1 MSSLSTGSPPMVE
14 EKLGWS
20 TTIPG
25 SCIKSA
31 KRLHCN
37 RLALWK
43 DNPDLSSSPMSPR
56 ASPAGPVR
64 WRPATRRPSS
74 SPDEGCGSGRSAA
87 PARTGARSARRAGRD
102 RSVRL
107 PGPTGDPDRRRP
119 TEPSS
124 TAFPLWGGSTRG
136 HRRDPPRSDRT
147 TALRAVRE
155 PDVAHMTGTC
165 LARVRRGDGGVGWP
179 SRGGRPERREG
190 AIGPSRSAL
199 GPPPGR
205 AWLRLLELIVELP
218 KPRQGGRRPRSGG

>member
-20 TTIPG
+20 RTIPG

-43 DNPDLSSSPMSPR
+43 DNPNLSSSPMSPR

-119 TEPSS
+119 GLPPGPGDPAPGAPGRNPAGPAQQPRFTTGRLSS
-124 TAFPLWGGSTRG
+124 SDLTVDQPTVGRQHAVMFQHGGAWYVADSNSTNGTFVNRVPVVG
-136 HRRDPPRSDRT
+136 RFDSRAPTRS
-147 TALRAVRE
+147 A
-155 PDVAHMTGTC
+155 
-165 LARVRRGDGGVGWP
+165 
-179 SRGGRPERREG
+179 PER
-190 AIGPSRSAL
+190 SYDCF
-199 GPPPGR
+199 
-205 AWLRLLELIVELP
+205 ELSVSP
-218 KPRQGGRRPRSGG
+218 TSPT